1 MNDNN
6 NNKENRSFRVTIA
19 YTVDD
24 VA

>member
-1 MNDNN
+1 MDDNN